1 MIMKYIK
8 KFEYVSDEPKIGD
21 YVKIDGDYF
30 IDEMSDFFKIHI
42 GKIIN
47 IIDSEFAYNVEFE
60 DIIPDYMEWN
70 GMEWCS
76 KSNEMKFTR
85 DEIIEFSSRNY
96 WSRYKHDLEDLIM
109 SKKYNL

>member
-1 MIMKYIK
+1 MKYIK
-8 KFEYVSDEPKIGD
+8 KFEYVSDEPKISD

-60 DIIPDYMEWN
+60 DIIPDYIDGN
-70 GMEWCS
+70 ALPCS
-76 KSNEMKFTR
+76 KSNEMRFTR
-85 DEIIEFSSRNY
+85 DEIIEFSSD
-96 WSRYKHDLEDLIM
+96 KETLEAILIG
-109 SKKYNL
+109 KKYNL